1 MSILRVALR
10 RRSDGSIEELGLV
23 DGDANGKWLVRTAD
37 GTVTEVPK
45 GNVLVPPYGSVNH
58 LLHTRSGELK
68 ELALRD
74 FARVAKQLLADHEA
88 TRSSGSSP
96 GLGWKEL
103 KQKLEQVVPPGT
115 VEPKTFTAVQRELK
129 GDADVIAKGNPIV
142 YSIRK
147 GVELSLLDVPD
158 PTPSTEDE
166 GPEAGKLITEPEPL
180 EEPAVVQPS
189 LGAEVE
195 PESEKR
201 QTLSAVLGTMGISG
215 DHVRD
220 RRALATGILHVS
232 RELSAAHVKA
242 LRRQD
247 FEEVDQHQLWLLL
260 AARGERLQGLI
271 QPSADHLQAALVQA
285 FAEAARS
292 RKGPSAK
299 SAERLANV
307 VFTEVVDWD
316 IPQLVDLARSAL
328 QWMPAPSPAVAGH
341 LVEAF
346 SRAVARSARELPSVT
361 QLAPVARL
369 AERLTLEEGS
379 PRVAML
385 MSLGRRDATTL
396 ADSMWWKMSFAD
408 LVEAG
413 RGELSRMLELP
424 DMATKIVG
432 PTVTAAIDS
441 AQSRASLASV
451 MGAPPCLARHVDAGQ
466 IAAAWARVA
475 QTDGAASAWL
485 DVLQDKRGVA
495 ALRGEISDLK
505 QGLQEEEL
513 RRSELETRLA
523 ESVAQ
528 VTRVSAQLTAALA
541 ESGSTSSAEL
551 GQARLDVLRSLS
563 SVAALALVGA
573 RAHADAALE
582 QKVLFQTAREG
593 LTPISMPGDSVRFD
607 PTVHDSL
614 GAMVDVNH
622 PVLVIRPGYTLDR
635 SNEDTVVL
643 LKAQVAAESEGT

>member
-1 MSILRVALR
+1 MSIPRVALR
-10 RRSDGSIEELGLV
+10 RLSDGSIEELGLV
-23 DGDANGKWLVRTAD
+23 DGAADGKWLIRTAD
-37 GTVTEVPK
+37 GAVTEVPK
-45 GNVLVPPYGSVNH
+45 RNVLVPPYGSVNH
-58 LLHTRSGELK
+58 LLHTRRGEVK
-68 ELALRD
+68 EQALRN

-88 TRSSGSSP
+88 TRSSTSSP

-103 KQKLEQVVPPGT
+103 KQKLEHVVDPGT

-129 GDADVIAKGNPIV
+129 SDADVIAKGNPIV

-158 PTPSTEDE
+158 STSSTEDE
-166 GPEAGKLITEPEPL
+166 SPEAGEPIAEAAPS
-180 EEPAVVQPS
+180 EEAAVAQPS
-189 LGAEVE
+189 SATEDE
-195 PESEKR
+195 QESGDQ
-201 QTLSAVLGTMGISG
+201 QTLAVVLGTMGIGG

-220 RRALATGILHVS
+220 RRAIATSILHVS
-232 RELSAAHVKA
+232 RELSAAHVKT
-242 LRRQD
+242 LRRQG
-247 FEEVDQHQLWLLL
+247 FAEADQLQLWLLF
-260 AARGERLQGLI
+260 AARGERLQGLN
-271 QPSADHLQAALVQA
+271 QPSADHLQTGLAQA
-285 FAEAARS
+285 FAEAAR
-292 RKGPSAK
+292 RRTGPSAK

-307 VFTEVVDWD
+307 VFTKVVEWD
-316 IPQLVDLARSAL
+316 VPQLLDLARSAL
-328 QWMPAPSPAVAGH
+328 QWVPGPSADVAGR

-346 SRAVARSARELPSVT
+346 SNAVTRSTRELPSVT

-369 AERLTLEEGS
+369 AERLTLEDGS

-413 RGELSRMLELP
+413 RGELGRTLELP
-424 DMATKIVG
+424 DIATKIVR
-432 PTVTAAIDS
+432 PTVTATIDS
-441 AQSRASLASV
+441 AQSRASLALV
-451 MGAPPCLARHVDAGQ
+451 MGAPQCLARHVDAGQ

-485 DVLQDKRGVA
+485 DVLQDKRGMA
-495 ALRGEISDLK
+495 ALRGEISELK

-513 RRSELETRLA
+513 RRSDLETRLA

-528 VTRVSAQLTAALA
+528 VTRVSTQLSAALA
-541 ESGSTSSAEL
+541 EGGSTSSAEL
-551 GQARLDVLRSLS
+551 DQARLDVLRSLS
-563 SVAALALVGA
+563 SVAAFALVAA

-614 GAMVDVNH
+614 GAVVEVDH

-635 SNEDTVVL
+635 GTEDTVVL
-643 LKAQVAAESEGT
+643 LKAQVASESEGT